1 MLLICFFLP
10 GLWQHVTVSSLT
22 EVAARVIERPFP
34 PQTWLS
40 WRVRAGFRLS
50 AATCRAHASAEHS
63 RGAAA
68 RPAAV
73 RGAGAVLHQPLERL
87 HGGAALPC
95 HHTVGPAARWRLT
108 AYLLQKSQPEIH
120 KSSKSAAG
128 QSQHLRCRSDVHSVV
143 KGHLGAPVA
152 ACLQEV

>member
-1 MLLICFFLP
+1 MNSFSLNFDNVP
-10 GLWQHVTVSSLT
+10 ASSLL
-22 EVAARVIERPFP
+22 EVAARVNKRAFP

-40 WRVRAGFRLS
+40 CRVQADFRLPTS
-50 AATCRAHASAEHS
+50 TCRGHASAEHR

-95 HHTVGPAARWRLT
+95 HHTVGPARLRALCQNVSGCGVT
-108 AYLLQKSQPEIH
+108 
-120 KSSKSAAG
+120 
-128 QSQHLRCRSDVHSVV
+128 LRS
-143 KGHLGAPVA
+143 L
-152 ACLQEV
+152 